1 MILRNEKNVKKKS
14 VAVNN
19 GHALKALAHEMWQ
32 CAAADLSALKGFGDV
47 SQTRFSSVSAR
58 SGNQQKRYQGPLIH
72 RLPSMF
78 PLSL

>member
-19 GHALKALAHEMWQ
+19 GHALKALAHEMWR

-47 SQTRFSSVSAR
+47 SQTRFLSVSAQSGKFYYGLFLAPR
-58 SGNQQKRYQGPLIH
+58 SFIFRHPL
-72 RLPSMF
+72 
-78 PLSL
+78 